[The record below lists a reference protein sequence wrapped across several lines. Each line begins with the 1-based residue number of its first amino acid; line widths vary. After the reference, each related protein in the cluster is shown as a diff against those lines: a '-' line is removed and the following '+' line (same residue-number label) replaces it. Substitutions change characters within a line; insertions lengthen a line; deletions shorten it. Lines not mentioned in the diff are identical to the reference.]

1 MGRAGDQGCLLGRFG
16 VYLFY
21 TTFWPKQPLLR
32 LCGLICQSDNG
43 QHETKATER
52 FLNMNSSPCLKKHK
66 VKFSYKDK
74 IPNNWES
81 IKWNDSLREQI
92 YGLRQHIHIHVCS
105 GVSGT
110 KRTLVPPSY
119 SEINDLLKTKKISKS
134 AQSQAWDF
142 PLWTFHKLN
151 VIIQNNV

>member
-1 MGRAGDQGCLLGRFG
+1 MGNM
-16 VYLFY
+16 
-21 TTFWPKQPLLR
+21 KQK
-32 LCGLICQSDNG
+32 
-43 QHETKATER
+43 HER

-66 VKFSYKDK
+66 VKFSYKNK
-74 IPNNWES
+74 TPNNWES

-92 YGLRQHIHIHVCS
+92 YGQVTHTYMYVQEFP
-105 GVSGT
+105 GT

-119 SEINDLLKTKKISKS
+119 SEINDLLKNQKISKL